1 MEKKKRKK
9 YKKPRVTRVN
19 LDAKCA
25 VLGFCKTNVLGAV
38 GPAAINCGVPVA
50 PCSGGGS

>member
-9 YKKPRVTRVN
+9 YKEPRVTRVK

-25 VLGFCKTNVLGAV
+25 VLGFCKTNMVGMV
-38 GPAAINCGVPVA
+38 GPAAINCGVPFA
-50 PCSGGGS
+50 PCSGAGS